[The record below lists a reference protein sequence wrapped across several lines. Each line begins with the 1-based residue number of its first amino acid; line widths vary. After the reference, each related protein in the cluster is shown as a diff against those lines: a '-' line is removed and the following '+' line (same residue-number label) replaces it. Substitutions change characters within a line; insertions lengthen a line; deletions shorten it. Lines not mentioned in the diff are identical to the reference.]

1 MPVTN
6 TRTWML
12 PFAAAL
18 LASCATGHDGDV
30 NIGSGQSPD
39 PVTLD
44 IPVAYVRGPLP
55 EDLEDL
61 DDLDVRELETF
72 EAGADVWLRDRA
84 APDVPE
90 VNITERLTGGLW
102 DVRDIDSSFDGTRI
116 IFSMRMPL
124 IPGAM
129 DSEQPTWNIYEYDRT
144 SDVLRRVIASDV
156 VAEEGHDVAPH
167 YLPDGRIVFSSTRQR
182 QSKAVLIDEGKPQF
196 AAEDEDRNEHAFVL
210 HVMNEDG
217 SGHPPDFVQPEP

>member
-72 EAGADVWLRDRA
+72 EQARTCGFAT
-84 APDVPE
+84 AP
-90 VNITERLTGGLW
+90 R
-102 DVRDIDSSFDGTRI
+102 
-116 IFSMRMPL
+116 
-124 IPGAM
+124 
-129 DSEQPTWNIYEYDRT
+129 PTC
-144 SDVLRRVIASDV
+144 RR
-156 VAEEGHDVAPH
+156 
-167 YLPDGRIVFSSTRQR
+167 ST
-182 QSKAVLIDEGKPQF
+182 
-196 AAEDEDRNEHAFVL
+196 
-210 HVMNEDG
+210 
-217 SGHPPDFVQPEP
+217 

>member
-18 LASCATGHDGDV
+18 LAACATGHDGDV

-44 IPVAYVRGPLP
+44 IPIAYVRGPLP

-90 VNITERLTGGLW
+90 ANITERLTGGLW
-102 DVRDIDSSFDGTRI
+102 DVRDIDSSFDGNAHH
-116 IFSMRMPL
+116 L
-124 IPGAM
+124 LDAHAAHPG
-129 DSEQPTWNIYEYDRT
+129 
-144 SDVLRRVIASDV
+144 
-156 VAEEGHDVAPH
+156 G
-167 YLPDGRIVFSSTRQR
+167 DGQ
-182 QSKAVLIDEGKPQF
+182 
-196 AAEDEDRNEHAFVL
+196 
-210 HVMNEDG
+210 
-217 SGHPPDFVQPEP
+217 